1 MDWIIVILVGALAG
15 WLASL
20 VMRTDAQQGALANII
35 IGIIG
40 AALARWLFGGV
51 LGLGGSA
58 AGSLTIMGV
67 VWAVVG
73 AIILIFI
80 LRSLRVLR

>member
-20 VMRTDAQQGALANII
+20 IMRTDAQQGALANII

-51 LGLGGSA
+51 FGLGGSA
-58 AGSLTIMGV
+58 AGSLSIMGII
-67 VWAVVG
+67 WAVLG

-80 LRSLRVLR
+80 LRALRVLR